1 MTSESNPGAQPSKVT
16 PRRIVGALR
25 PSQVIYSHGVGS
37 IVDLP
42 NISAMMMGLDD
53 WQQARCQVIGEDR
66 LLAAVQEQLGPQVV
80 RLLSPMPSE
89 DLGTFRPS
97 FDAPV
102 IGVPVAPFP
111 RYLRCPLCGFLG
123 PLSCGLFKFRPDSF
137 RPDRTRYV
145 HENCSKG
152 NAPTALPARFLVACD
167 RGHLDDFPWDH
178 FVHQGQPG
186 CRTRLE
192 LFETGVSGEAVDVI
206 VRCTTCSAWRRMS
219 DSFGDDAKD
228 QLPACRGRRPHLR
241 DFEAEPC
248 KAEPRAILLGASNSW
263 FGITL
268 SVLSLPVSKDP
279 LPQLV
284 EERWAK
290 LGNAKSVNVVEYL
303 RDSNELGALTEFS
316 DAQIWAAILKRRSGE
331 VAEQADPRDIKGPE
345 WALLSQPDPAKN
357 SRDFRVREV
366 PPPALYA
373 ELIERVVLVERL
385 REVAALVGFTRILS
399 QNDLYESGDLPEQ
412 KRAPLTRQKPTFT
425 PASEV
430 RGEGVFVKF
439 RESAILNWLTA
450 RGVDVRDAE
459 FFEAHRRWRTQ
470 RNISPAENG
479 YPGMRYV
486 MLHSFAHALMRQF
499 SLECGYNAASLRER
513 VYAREPG
520 EKGGPMA
527 GVLIYTA
534 APDSEGT
541 LGGLVSLGEPGP
553 LGRHLGQMFEQTR
566 LCAADPLCAEHG
578 PAMHGLT
585 LHGAACHA
593 CSFAPETSCERGN
606 RYLDRALLV
615 RTLSLPGLAFFGD
628 AG

>member
-1 MTSESNPGAQPSKVT
+1 MSSESNSGGPPSKVP
-16 PRRIVGALR
+16 PRRALGSLR

-53 WQQARCQVIGEDR
+53 WQQPRCQVVSEER
-66 LLAAVQEQLGPQVV
+66 LLAAVQEELGPQVV

-89 DLGTFRPS
+89 DVGSFRPS

-111 RYLRCPLCGFLG
+111 RYLRCPICGFLG
-123 PLSCGLFKFRPDSF
+123 PLSCGLFKFKPDSY

-145 HENCSKG
+145 HENCAKG
-152 NAPTALPARFLVACD
+152 NAPTALPARFLLACE

-178 FVHQGQPG
+178 FVHRGITG

-192 LFETGVSGEAVDVI
+192 LFEAGVSGEAVDVI
-206 VRCTTCSAWRRMS
+206 VKCTTCNEWRRMS
-219 DSFGDDAKD
+219 DAFGDEAVDN
-228 QLPACRGRRPHLR
+228 LPACRGRRPHLR
-241 DFEAEPC
+241 DFETEVC
-248 KAEPRAILLGASNSW
+248 KATPRAILLGASNSW
-263 FGITL
+263 FGVTL
-268 SVLSLPVSKDP
+268 SVLSLPISKDP

-290 LGNAKSVNVVEYL
+290 LGNAKSPAVLEYL
-303 RDSNELGALTEFS
+303 RDGNELGALTDFT
-316 DAQIWAAILKRRSGE
+316 DAQIWAAIQKRRANE
-331 VAEQADPRDIKGPE
+331 PAEQADPSDIKGPE
-345 WALLSQPDPAKN
+345 WALFSRPDPARN

-366 PPPALYA
+366 PPPTAFAGCL
-373 ELIERVVLVERL
+373 ERVVLVERL

-399 QNDLYESGDLPEQ
+399 RGDLAESGDQ
-412 KRAPLTRQKPTFT
+412 HDKRRAPLARGKPTFT

-430 RGEGVFVKF
+430 RGEGVFVQFK
-439 RESAILNWLTA
+439 ESSITQWMASE
-450 RGVDVRDAE
+450 GVSPRDTE
-459 FFEAHRRWRTQ
+459 FFDAHCRWRAQ
-470 RNISPAENG
+470 RNIAPPEKG
-479 YPGMRYV
+479 YPGIRYV

-499 SLECGYNAASLRER
+499 ALECGYNAASLRER
-513 VYAREPG
+513 VYAREQG
-520 EKGGPMA
+520 EPGGPMA

-541 LGGLVSLGEPGP
+541 LGGLVSLGEPGT
-553 LGRHLGQMFEQTR
+553 LGRHLGQMLEQAR
-566 LCAADPLCAEHG
+566 LCAADPLCAEHS
-578 PAMHGLT
+578 PADHGMT

-593 CSFAPETSCERGN
+593 CSFTPETSCERGN

-615 RTLSLPGLAFFGD
+615 TTLNPPDIAFFRTG
-628 AG
+628 G